1 MSEFKKLQDIAPK
14 GEKSNNL
21 LNEILSNAS
30 LLKELNDL
38 GIKEEEIPF
47 YIPLLITYLD
57 AKKTC
62 DNCKGLDKCESE
74 SLHLRPELSIGSSGR
89 LIFSLGPCSLYAKQL
104 KIDTNFLYRDFDSSW
119 NGLNIGITKKNKRLN
134 EVGKEIANAAF
145 KGKDGFNWCYLCGS
159 SGSGKSYLLA
169 AFANFF
175 AEKGKSVCFIDTLKR
190 FDELKGY
197 SIKNK
202 PMFMEMMGKLEKCD
216 LLVLDG
222 FGNEYKSDYVRDQIL
237 LPLLNARNKNKLAT
251 FFSSEFS
258 LNEIETLYSTTKS
271 GSILAHRLVEVIK
284 RNISKETIL
293 ECGIDSYF

>member
-14 GEKSNNL
+14 GEKRNNL

-57 AKKTC
+57 AKKIC
-62 DNCKGLDKCESE
+62 ANCRGLDKCESE

-89 LIFSLGPCSLYAKQL
+89 LISSLGPCPLYAKQL

-134 EVGKEIANAAF
+134 EVGKELAKAS
-145 KGKDGFNWCYLCGS
+145 KGKDGCWCYLYGS
-159 SGSGKSYLLA
+159 SGTGKSYLLA

-175 AEKGKSVCFIDTLKR
+175 AELGKSVCFIDTLKR

-202 PMFMEMMGKLEKCD
+202 PMFVEMMGKLEKCD

-237 LPLLNARNKNKLAT
+237 LPLLNARSKNKLAT

-258 LNEIETLYSTTKS
+258 LNEIETLYSTSKS
-271 GSILAHRLVEVIK
+271 GAILAHRLVELIE
-284 RNISKETIL
+284 RNINKETIL